1 MIRGRRSIRSATAFS
16 HNNASAGA
24 WCLRRSCPPDSD
36 RSRSGQQR
44 QRRGMVPATTWDT
57 RRTLTAQQCQ
67 RRGMVP
73 ATRGRRGPT
82 RHSRRGRGGRMQ
94 VTKCACATIEAA
106 YTAHWLPTVRALTRH
121 GLSCDDAQDV
131 VTDAFVLLLERHAR
145 HNPPRLMCPWIHYTA
160 RALKATLALRHR
172 YAALGLQHRYL
183 SEVRS

>member
-1 MIRGRRSIRSATAFS
+1 
-16 HNNASAGA
+16 
-24 WCLRRSCPPDSD
+24 
-36 RSRSGQQR
+36 
-44 QRRGMVPATTWDT
+44 
-57 RRTLTAQQCQ
+57 
-67 RRGMVP
+67 
-73 ATRGRRGPT
+73 
-82 RHSRRGRGGRMQ
+82 MQ

-172 YAALGLQHRYL
+172 YAALGLQHRYM
-183 SEVRS
+183 SEVHSQAPEVDAALDTPIMVQKCLSMLKPRDRQLVWGRLALEKPYAELAASSGLSIQRVQQIVTQAAERMRKWARAMVE